1 MFERFTERARQVVVL
16 AQEEARTLKHNYIGT
31 EHILLGL
38 LREEEGLAARVLES
52 LDITVERVRAQVV
65 RIVGSG
71 EEVTSGQIPFTPRA
85 KKVLELA
92 LREALSLGHNYIGTE
107 HILLGLV
114 RENEGVAAR
123 ILLDFDA
130 DSEKIRNEVIR
141 MLSGPGGRRQG
152 AGAGAGAGSGGQGP
166 AEGKKSSKLLD
177 QFGRNL
183 TKLAAE
189 GKLDPCVGRET
200 EIERI
205 MQILSRRTK
214 NNPVLIGEPGVGK
227 TAVVEGLAQRITA
240 ADVPE
245 LLKNKQIYTLDL
257 AALVAGSK
265 YRGEFEERLK
275 KVMKEITQRGDII
288 LFIDELHNL
297 VGAGAAE
304 GAIDAASI
312 LKPAL
317 ARGELQTIGATTL
330 DEYRKY
336 LERDSALERRFQQIR
351 VEEPTIDQTVE
362 ILKGLR
368 DRYEQHHK
376 VQITDEALRAAGEL
390 ASRYISD
397 RFLPDKAID
406 LIDEAASRM
415 RIKSMTSPPANK
427 ELEGE
432 VESTRR
438 DKEAAIE
445 AQEFEKAAALR
456 DQERKLTN
464 KKREL
469 EEEWEAGESG
479 ERPSIGEEEI
489 ADIVSMWTGIPVFKL
504 TEAETQKLMRMED
517 ELHKRVIGQHPAI
530 EVISKAIRR
539 SRAGLKDPKR
549 PTGSFIFLGPSGV
562 GKTELARTLAE
573 FLFGDDDAMIRIDM
587 SEYMEK
593 HAVSRL
599 VGSPPGYIGYDEG
612 GQLTEAV
619 RRKPYSVLLLDEI
632 EKAHPDVFNILLQIL
647 EDGRLTDAQGRTV
660 DFRHAIV
667 IMTSNIGAAEIARN
681 TPLGFA
687 VSDDETGITYED
699 MKNRIM
705 GELKKVFRPEFL
717 NRIDDVIVFHKLQK
731 DEIKQ
736 IVELLL
742 LRIRASMAERELQLE
757 LTDPAKEMLVEKG
770 WDPSMGARP
779 LRRAIQRYIED
790 PLADFVLREQ
800 LTPGATV
807 VVNPAPEGEE
817 DEVRLTIVK
826 PKKQKT
832 PVAVGA
838 GAGEGSAGASGEDG
852 ESPELVVSDDDD
864 DDPVIAPDESPDVAE
879 QE

>member
-152 AGAGAGAGSGGQGP
+152 SGQGAGTGAGAQG
-166 AEGKKSSKLLD
+166 EGKKSSKLLD

-189 GKLDPCVGRET
+189 SKLDPVVGRET

-227 TAVVEGLAQRITA
+227 TAVVEGLAQRITN

-245 LLKNKQIYTLDL
+245 LLKGKQIYTLDL

-351 VEEPTIDQTVE
+351 VDEPSTEETEQ

-376 VQITDEALRAAGEL
+376 VDITDEALAAAAEL
-390 ASRYISD
+390 ADRYISD

-415 RIKSMTSPPANK
+415 RIKSMTAPPVYRD
-427 ELEGE
+427 LEDE
-432 VESTRR
+432 IEETRR
-438 DKEAAIE
+438 AKEQAIE
-445 AQEFEKAAALR
+445 AQEFEKAANLR
-456 DQERKLTN
+456 DKERRLTN

-469 EEEWEAGESG
+469 EEQWESG
-479 ERPSIGEEEI
+479 EGGERPAIGEEEI

-517 ELHKRVIGQHPAI
+517 ELHKRVIGQHQAI
-530 EVISKAIRR
+530 EVVSKAIRR

-573 FLFGDDDAMIRIDM
+573 FLFGDEDAMVRVDM

-667 IMTSNIGAAEIARN
+667 IMTSNIGASEIARN

-736 IVELLL
+736 IVDLLL
-742 LRIRASMAERELQLE
+742 LRIRVSMADRQLQLE
-757 LTDPAKEMLVEKG
+757 LTDGMKDLLVEKG

-790 PLADFVLREQ
+790 PLADYVLRTEPV
-800 LTPGATV
+800 LGSTV
-807 VVNPAPEGEE
+807 MVEEPDEGSEDDVKLSIIEPKPAP
-817 DEVRLTIVK
+817 
-826 PKKQKT
+826 T
-832 PVAVGA
+832 PVGVGA
-838 GAGEGSAGASGEDG
+838 EGGS
-852 ESPELVVSDDDD
+852 SDDSPGDEPAD
-864 DDPVIAPDESPDVAE
+864 SSPAVDGDESASSS
-879 QE
+879 